1 MSSHGSDLDLA
12 NTVGRGRSVRTLAPN
27 RRHTPGERLRAVRL
41 VLDLSLRDVYH
52 FSVRLSRKL
61 RNPEFVLPPSRL
73 HEFETRNVIPG
84 VHKLY
89 TLACAYE
96 YAMAEFLD
104 WYGIPKV
111 RTSKHPHPER
121 RLWSKLVRDLKHSGS

>member
-1 MSSHGSDLDLA
+1 M
-12 NTVGRGRSVRTLAPN
+12 RTSAPN

-41 VLDLSLRDVYH
+41 VLGLSLRDVYH
-52 FSVRLSRKL
+52 FSVRLSRRL
-61 RNPEFVLPPSRL
+61 RNPEFVLSPSRL
-73 HEFETRNVIPG
+73 HEFETRNVVPG
-84 VHKLY
+84 VHRLY

-111 RTSKHPHPER
+111 GTSEHPHPER
-121 RLWSKLVRDLKHSGS
+121 KIRSKLVRVLSRSVN